1 MIAEKSVQ
9 EILDTAKIEDVVQE
23 FVNLKR
29 RGSNLI
35 GLCPFHSEKTPSFAV
50 SPSKNIYKCFGCD
63 RGGNAVNFLMEHEQM
78 SFPEALRYL
87 AKKYGIELEETGDT
101 DEAREQRQYFESLY
115 LLNQF
120 ARDFYQQQ
128 LFETDRGKSVAL
140 HYFKDRGFRE
150 ETIKKFGLGY
160 APNQKNAF
168 TQKAIS
174 LGYDI
179 ELLRKLGLTS
189 KYDRDFFRDRVMFA
203 IHNLS
208 GKVIGFGGRI
218 LNKDIKAPKYIN
230 TPETEVYTKSR
241 VLYGAYFAKQ
251 SIRRQDE
258 CILVEGYTDVLS
270 LHQAGIENVVASSGT
285 SLTQEQIGLIKRY
298 SDNIKILYDG
308 DYAGTKAALRGL
320 DLVLAQGLNVSVVML
335 PEGEDPDS
343 YLQSLGAKAFKA
355 YIDQEAKD
363 FILFKADLL
372 LKDATGDPVKKT
384 HAIKDIVSSIA
395 RIPDPLKRS
404 LFIKECARVVD
415 VEEQLLVNETNKVV
429 SQELRKRQRQDQ
441 RQNRRDTPET
451 STPTVPEAETKAH
464 QQEALPGESPKNT
477 GDEFQE
483 KDIVRILVSGGD
495 KIFDAEEEIT
505 VAQFILGNLE
515 DVFNEFDNQMY
526 QRIVQECRQ
535 LLLHG
540 KPINFAHFA
549 NHPEEKIQQLAINLN
564 TTPVEYSHNW
574 EKKWDIFLQMQKM
587 PDENFYEDALY
598 SVRRF
603 RQRKIERLLREN
615 RQKIKEA
622 AVRGDEEEVNDRMKA
637 HQRLQQVRNE
647 LAAQLGTIIY
657 S

>member
-9 EILDTAKIEDVVQE
+9 EVLDTAKVEDVVQE

-50 SPSKNIYKCFGCD
+50 SPSKNIYKCFGCG

-101 DEAREQRQYFESLY
+101 DEAREQRQYQESLY

-120 ARDFYQQQ
+120 ARDFYQNQ
-128 LFETDRGKSVAL
+128 LFDTDRGKSVAL
-140 HYFKDRGFRE
+140 HYFKERGFRE

-160 APNQKNAF
+160 APNRKNAF
-168 TQKAIS
+168 TQKAVS

-189 KYDRDFFRDRVMFA
+189 KYDRDFFRDRVMFT

-230 TPETEVYTKSR
+230 TPETEVYNKSR

-251 SIRRQDE
+251 SIRREDE

-285 SLTQEQIGLIKRY
+285 SLTKEQIGLIKRY

-320 DLVLAQGLNVSVVML
+320 DMVLAQGLNVSVVML

-343 YLQSLGAKAFKA
+343 YLQAVGAKAFKA
-355 YIDQEAKD
+355 YIDQEARD
-363 FILFKADLL
+363 FILFKANLL
-372 LKDATGDPVKKT
+372 LRDASGDPVKKT
-384 HAIKDIVSSIA
+384 NAIKDIVGSIA

-415 VEEQLLVNETNKVV
+415 VDEQLLVSETNKVV
-429 SQELRKRQRQDQ
+429 ARELRKQQRKQQRQD
-441 RQNRRDTPET
+441 RQESAGIPEPAAPVE
-451 STPTVPEAETKAH
+451 SAGAETA
-464 QQEALPGESPKNT
+464 ESPPAKSPKST

-483 KDIVRILVSGGD
+483 KDIVRILITGGD
-495 KIFDAEEEIT
+495 KIFDIEEKIT

-515 DVFNEFDNQMY
+515 DVFDEFDNKLY
-526 QRIVQECRQ
+526 QRIVQECRE
-535 LLLHG
+535 LLAEG
-540 KPINFAHFA
+540 RSVNFAHFS
-549 NHPEEKIQQLAINLN
+549 NHPEENIQQLAVNLN

-574 EKKWDIFLQMQKM
+574 EKKWDIILQMQKM

-603 RQRKIERLLREN
+603 RQRKIERMLREN

-622 AVRGDEEEVNDRMKA
+622 AERGNEEEVDNRMKA

-647 LAAQLGTIIY
+647 LAAELGTVIY
-657 S
+657 

>member
-9 EILDTAKIEDVVQE
+9 EILDTAKVEDVVQE

-120 ARDFYQQQ
+120 ARDFYQEQ

-372 LKDATGDPVKKT
+372 LKDASGDPVKKA

-464 QQEALPGESPKNT
+464 QQKALPGESPKNT

>member
-9 EILDTAKIEDVVQE
+9 EVLDTAKVEDVVQE

-50 SPSKNIYKCFGCD
+50 SPSKNIYKCFGCG

-78 SFPEALRYL
+78 SFPEALRHL

-120 ARDFYQQQ
+120 ARDFYQEQ

-140 HYFKDRGFRE
+140 RYFKDRGFRE
-150 ETIKKFGLGY
+150 ETIRKFGLGY
-160 APNQKNAF
+160 APNQKNAL

-179 ELLRKLGLTS
+179 ELLRKMGLTT
-189 KYDRDFFRDRVMFA
+189 KYDRDFFRDRVMFT

-218 LNKDIKAPKYIN
+218 LNKEIKAPKYIN
-230 TPETEVYTKSR
+230 TPETEVYNKSK

-251 SIRRQDE
+251 SIRREDE

-285 SLTQEQIGLIKRY
+285 SLTKEQISLIKRY
-298 SDNIKILYDG
+298 TDNIKILYDG

-343 YLQSLGAKAFKA
+343 YLQSVGTKAFKT
-355 YIDQEAKD
+355 YIDQESQD
-363 FILFKADLL
+363 FILFKANLL
-372 LKDATGDPVKKT
+372 LKDAAGDPVKKT

-404 LFIKECARVVD
+404 LFIKECAGVVD
-415 VEEQLLVNETNKVV
+415 VDEQLLVNEINKVV
-429 SQELRKRQRQDQ
+429 SQELRKRQRQKQ
-441 RQNRRDTPET
+441 RESRRGEAPQAPAPSTPEET
-451 STPTVPEAETKAH
+451 TQAGQAEAPPSK
-464 QQEALPGESPKNT
+464 SPKNV

-483 KDIVRILVSGGD
+483 KDIVRILVTGGD
-495 KIFDAEEEIT
+495 KIFDPDEDIT

-515 DVFNEFDNQMY
+515 DVFEAFDNELY
-526 QRIVQECRQ
+526 QSIVMECRQ
-535 LLLHG
+535 LLLKG
-540 KPINFAHFA
+540 EPVSFAHFA
-549 NHPEEKIQQLAINLN
+549 NHPEEKVQKLAINLS
-564 TTPVEYSHNW
+564 TMPVEYSHNW
-574 EKKWDIFLQMQKM
+574 EKKWDIFLQTQKM
-587 PDENFYEDALY
+587 PDKNFYEDALR

-603 RQRKIERLLREN
+603 RLRKIKRMIQEN
-615 RQKIKEA
+615 KQKIKEA
-622 AVRGDEEEVNDRMKA
+622 FEKGSEEYIAYQKV
-637 HQRLQQVRNE
+637 HLRLQEISNE
-647 LAAQLGTIIY
+647 LAAQLGTVIY
-657 S
+657 

>member
-9 EILDTAKIEDVVQE
+9 EILDTAKVEDVVQE

-50 SPSKNIYKCFGCD
+50 SPSKNIYKCFGCG

-101 DEAREQRQYFESLY
+101 DEAREQRQYQESLY

-120 ARDFYQQQ
+120 ARDFYQNQ
-128 LFETDRGKSVAL
+128 LFDTDRGKSVAL
-140 HYFKDRGFRE
+140 HYFKERGFRE

-160 APNQKNAF
+160 APNRKNAF
-168 TQKAIS
+168 TQKAVS

-179 ELLRKLGLTS
+179 ELLRKLGLTG
-189 KYDRDFFRDRVMFA
+189 KYDRDFFRDRVMFT

-230 TPETEVYTKSR
+230 TPETEVYNKSR

-251 SIRRQDE
+251 SIRREDE

-285 SLTQEQIGLIKRY
+285 SLTKEQIGLIKRY

-320 DLVLAQGLNVSVVML
+320 DMVLAQGLNVSVVML

-343 YLQSLGAKAFKA
+343 YLQAVGTKAFKA
-355 YIDQEAKD
+355 YIDREARD
-363 FILFKADLL
+363 FILFKANLL
-372 LKDATGDPVKKT
+372 LKDASGDPVKKT
-384 HAIKDIVSSIA
+384 NAIKDIVGSIA

-415 VEEQLLVNETNKVV
+415 VDEQLLVSETNKVV
-429 SQELRKRQRQDQ
+429 AQELRKQQRKQQRQD
-441 RQNRRDTPET
+441 RQESAGIPEPAAPVE
-451 STPTVPEAETKAH
+451 SAGAETA
-464 QQEALPGESPKNT
+464 ESPPAKSPKST

-483 KDIVRILVSGGD
+483 KDIVRILITGGD
-495 KIFDAEEEIT
+495 KIFDIEEKIT

-515 DVFNEFDNQMY
+515 DVFEEFDNKLY
-526 QRIVQECRQ
+526 QRIVQECRE
-535 LLLHG
+535 LLAEG
-540 KPINFAHFA
+540 RSVNFAHFS
-549 NHPEEKIQQLAINLN
+549 NHPEENIQQLAVNLN

-574 EKKWDIFLQMQKM
+574 EKKWDIILQMQKM
-587 PDENFYEDALY
+587 PDENFYKDALY

-603 RQRKIERLLREN
+603 RQRKIERMLREN

-622 AVRGDEEEVNDRMKA
+622 AERGNEEEIDNRMKA

-647 LAAQLGTIIY
+647 LAAELGTVIY
-657 S
+657 